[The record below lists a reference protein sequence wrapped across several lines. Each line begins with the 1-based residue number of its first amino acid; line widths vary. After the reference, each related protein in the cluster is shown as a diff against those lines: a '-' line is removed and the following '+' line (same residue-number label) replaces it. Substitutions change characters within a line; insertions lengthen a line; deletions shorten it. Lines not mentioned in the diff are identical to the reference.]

1 MIKKLFSFLLVFS
14 LCFTNLTFVNASNML
29 DEKTNVPNGTFER
42 KVEAKELHDFVSK
55 SNGDVTSNKDGIVL
69 SKKDGADH
77 PMVLS

>member
-29 DEKTNVPNGTFER
+29 GEKTNVPNGTFER

-55 SNGDVTSNKDGIVL
+55 SNGDVTSDKDGIVL
-69 SKKDGADH
+69 SKKDNADH

>member
-1 MIKKLFSFLLVFS
+1 
-14 LCFTNLTFVNASNML
+14 ML

-55 SNGDVTSNKDGIVL
+55 SNGEVTSNEDGIVL